1 MISQK
6 RQGREQVSLARALS
20 KLGHASRTQAT
31 ALIRGGRVSVNG
43 TVERSPQ
50 AWLDLR
56 HDRVAIDGRA
66 AVAAE
71 PVYLLLHKPAGVVT
85 TRKDE
90 RGRRTVFDLLP
101 PGTGQVF
108 PVGRLDKETRGAL
121 LLTNDVRCGQ
131 LLTDPGHRIP
141 KRYQVTLDRPPA
153 LVDIALWSEGMKLR
167 DGTLLQPAD
176 VVVPPAG
183 GCVLTLTI
191 TEGKNRQIRRMMEE
205 LGYRIR
211 DLVRLSIGPVVL
223 ADLPAGAVR
232 PLTTNERRAL
242 QEPATHAGAGRGAK
256 R

>member
-1 MISQK
+1 MISPK

-20 KLGHASRTQAT
+20 KLGLASRTQAT
-31 ALIRGGRVSVNG
+31 ELIRGGHVSVNG
-43 TVERSPQ
+43 GVERSPQ

-56 HDRVAIDGRA
+56 RDRIAIDGHA
-66 AVAAE
+66 ALAAE
-71 PVYLLLHKPAGVVT
+71 PVYLLMHKPAGVVT

-90 RGRRTVFDLLP
+90 RGRKTVFDLLP

-131 LLTDPGHRIP
+131 RLTDPGHRIP

-153 LVDIALWSEGMKLR
+153 PADVARWREGMELR
-167 DGTLLQPAD
+167 DGTLLLPAD
-176 VVVPPAG
+176 VVVPPGG
-183 GCVLTLTI
+183 GCVATLTI

-205 LGYRIR
+205 LDYRVC

-232 PLTTNERRAL
+232 PLTTIERRAL
-242 QEPATHAGAGRGAK
+242 QGPPTHAGARRGAK
-256 R
+256 P